1 MIRTSKQ
8 LKDLIRN
15 QSATKKT
22 EAHVIMR
29 NYMMERLLERI
40 SLTSFRNRFI
50 LKGGML
56 VSALVGIN
64 IRSTMDM
71 DTTLRGLPLTID
83 SVEKILIEICEY
95 PLDDGVS
102 FNIKSIS
109 EMMEES
115 EYSGIRV
122 SMEALFDGVRT
133 PMKID
138 ISTGDVITPSEIIF
152 EVPLMFEDRKIA
164 IWAYNLETV
173 LAEKLETAITRAI
186 TNTRMR
192 DLYDL
197 HILQKLYAERIDPVA
212 FQQAI
217 TATAK
222 KRGTSEFLKDVNH
235 VFNEIEESE
244 YQQQL
249 WLAYQTKFHYAATI
263 SWSELMQSI
272 RIIGSMAV
280 LS

>member
-1 MIRTSKQ
+1 MIKTSKQ

-15 QSATKKT
+15 QSVKNKT
-22 EAHVIMR
+22 EAHIIMW

-40 SLTSFRNRFI
+40 SLTSYKNKFI

-56 VSALVGIN
+56 VSALVGIE

-71 DTTLRGLPLTID
+71 DTTLKGLPLTIN
-83 SVEKILIEICEY
+83 SVAQILMEICAFQ
-95 PLDDGVS
+95 LDDGVS
-102 FNIKSIS
+102 FAIKSIS
-109 EMMEES
+109 EMTEES

-122 SMEALFDGVRT
+122 SMEALFDGVHT

-138 ISTGDVITPSEIIF
+138 ISTGDIITPSEIIF

-173 LAEKLETAITRAI
+173 LAEKLETVITRAI

-197 HILQKLYAERIDPVA
+197 HILQKLYAERIDQVA
-212 FQQAI
+212 F
-217 TATAK
+217 
-222 KRGTSEFLKDVNH
+222 
-235 VFNEIEESE
+235 
-244 YQQQL
+244 
-249 WLAYQTKFHYAATI
+249 
-263 SWSELMQSI
+263 
-272 RIIGSMAV
+272 
-280 LS
+280 

>member
-15 QSATKKT
+15 RSAKKKT

-29 NYMMERLLERI
+29 SYMMERLLERI
-40 SLTSFRNRFI
+40 SLTSYRNKFI

-56 VSALVGIN
+56 VSALVGID

-71 DTTLRGLPLTID
+71 DTTLKGLPLTID
-83 SVEKILIEICEY
+83 SVEQILNEICSF
-95 PLDDGVS
+95 PFDDGVS
-102 FNIKSIS
+102 FEIKSIS

-115 EYSGIRV
+115 EYGGIRV
-122 SMEALFDGVRT
+122 SMEALFDGVRI
-133 PMKID
+133 PMKLD
-138 ISTGDVITPSEIIF
+138 ISTGDIITPSEIIF

-173 LAEKLETAITRAI
+173 LAEKLETVITRAV

-197 HILQKLYAERIDPVA
+197 CILQKLHAERIDPVV

-217 TATAK
+217 AATAI
-222 KRGTSEFLKDVNH
+222 KRGTSAFLKEAH
-235 VFNEIEESE
+235 KAFNEIEQSD
-244 YQQQL
+244 YQQKL
-249 WLAYQTKFHYAATI
+249 WHAYQTKFQYAAAI
-263 SWSELMQSI
+263 DWSEVMQSV
-272 RIIGSMAV
+272 RTIGSLAA

>member
-95 PLDDGVS
+95 PLDDGVT

-173 LAEKLETAITRAI
+173 LAEKLETAISRAI